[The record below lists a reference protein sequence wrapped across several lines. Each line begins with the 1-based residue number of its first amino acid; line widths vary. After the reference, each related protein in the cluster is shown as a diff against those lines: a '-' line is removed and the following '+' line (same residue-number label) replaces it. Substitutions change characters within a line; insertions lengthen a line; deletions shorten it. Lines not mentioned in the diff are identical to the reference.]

1 MPTIRRPHAAGLEP
15 GHLSGFYGSLEC
27 LKNISDIQRCHVV
40 PLSLVYSPFLPAEV
54 SSELVR
60 FLTLPS
66 PGDLIVAYLAVSTRR
81 SRRGK
86 LTKFLLT
93 LIADSPS
100 VAGGLYQPFQ

>member
-1 MPTIRRPHAAGLEP
+1 M
-15 GHLSGFYGSLEC
+15 
-27 LKNISDIQRCHVV
+27 
-40 PLSLVYSPFLPAEV
+40 
-54 SSELVR
+54 
-60 FLTLPS
+60 TLPS

-93 LIADSPS
+93 LIAESPS